1 MIFRQQV
8 TVSFFKPAVVLTM
21 LGIGFI
27 FSCVA
32 PKKNQYPKNKAFVFK
47 TTIKVDGNMPN
58 NEKQD
63 IVTRLTGQLDDSVRA
78 RTVTALRIKPP
89 FVYQKLPNPPVLD
102 KANISRSISFMTAAL
117 NSIGYYNP
125 VIKDTIVI
133 DTIKDQYRAYIHFRV
148 SPGKNLKLDSIGYD
162 LQTPEL
168 QVLALQSK
176 EKSLL
181 KKGDPFSRQ
190 TVSSELDRLIKLF
203 QNNGYRKFS
212 LRDIYAERDTVL
224 AALID
229 PSLDP
234 FQQAQLLEDLKL
246 KRENPTINIV
256 IHQRAPKDSSELQ
269 KYYID
274 SVIVYPDL
282 PLIEDSTTT
291 IAQNDTVSKNKVTII
306 SRSNKFKT
314 EIIERNIE
322 IHPGSIYKQN
332 DYSRTQYRFGNQL
345 GAWERATIDYE
356 DSQKADSL
364 LNAVVRLYPRL
375 KYTNSRTLE
384 ASYNTNDILTST
396 NLFGIGAN
404 ISLRNRNTFKRSIQS
419 NTTLRGGFEFGADF
433 IQTQQAGIS
442 HSYTFPQT
450 PSFLWFPKTD
460 TRSTTLNFNASYTD
474 RRNFFKVGSIE
485 SSLGWEWQV
494 GRKSYSFR
502 PLNIEYNNL
511 YVDGDSLIRLLDSVP
526 SLKLAFRTGLV
537 ISRQFNYNSYK
548 QYGKHTDFLRA
559 SAEVSGTFLGL
570 IKSINDGSLARFI
583 KGDIEYRH
591 HIDYKRTELAFRAY
605 LGAGLKYGA
614 GKGTDQTLPIYKAF
628 FAGGPNSM
636 RGWQVRQLGLGSSV
650 FYDTGLYTRA
660 DRFGD
665 FKLETNLEYRFP
677 LGNIYGVKI
686 KSAVFADFGNIWN
699 WRIPSDNPDSVKMLL
714 RNSDFS
720 FSRFY
725 NEFAVDIGTG
735 LRFDFDYF
743 IIRFDWAYKIRD
755 PQRLQY
761 SDRWFYDMQLR
772 NGQLQLG
779 IGYPF

>member
-8 TVSFFKPAVVLTM
+8 TVSFFKPTVVLTM
-21 LGIGFI
+21 LGIGFL

-32 PKKNQYPKNKAFVFK
+32 PKINQYPKNKAFVFK
-47 TTIKVDGNMPN
+47 TTIKVDGNIPN

-63 IVTRLTGQLDDSVRA
+63 IVTRLTGQLDDSLRA

-102 KANISRSISFMTAAL
+102 RANISRSVSFMTAAL

-125 VIKDTIVI
+125 VIKDTLIV
-133 DTIKDQYRAYIHFRV
+133 DTVKDQYRAFIHFRV

-168 QVLALQSK
+168 QRLAMQSK

-181 KKGDPFSRQ
+181 KKGAPFSRQ
-190 TVSSELDRLIKLF
+190 AVSSELDRLIKLF

-234 FQQAQLLEDLKL
+234 FQQAQLLENLRL

-256 IHQRAPKDSSELQ
+256 IRQRTPKDSSELQ
-269 KYYID
+269 KYFID

-282 PLIEDSTTT
+282 PLFDDSTAFT
-291 IAQNDTVSKNKVTII
+291 QNDTISKNKTTII

-314 EIIERNIE
+314 EVIERNIE
-322 IHPGSIYKQN
+322 IHPGSLYKQN

-356 DSQKADSL
+356 DSQKGDSL

-419 NTTLRGGFEFGADF
+419 NTTLRSGFEFGADF

-450 PSFLWFPKTD
+450 PSFLWFPKAD
-460 TRSTTLNFNASYTD
+460 TRNTTLNFNASYTD
-474 RRNFFKVGSIE
+474 RRNFFTVGSIE
-485 SSLGWEWQV
+485 SSLGWDWQV

-511 YVDGDSLIRLLDSVP
+511 TVVGDSLNRLLDSVP
-526 SLKLAFRTGLV
+526 SLKLAFKTGLV

-559 SAEVSGTFLGL
+559 SAEESGTFLGL
-570 IKSINDGSLARFI
+570 IKSINNGALARFI
-583 KGDIEYRH
+583 KGDIEFRH
-591 HIDYKRTELAFRAY
+591 HIDYKRSELAFRAY

-650 FYDTGLYTRA
+650 FYDTGIYTRA

-677 LGNIYGVKI
+677 LGNIYGIKI

-699 WRIPSDNPDSVKMLL
+699 WRIPSDNPDSVKVLL
-714 RNSDFS
+714 KNSDFS
-720 FSRFY
+720 INRFY

-761 SDRWFYDMQLR
+761 PDRWFYDMQLKS
-772 NGQLQLG
+772 GQLQLG